1 MVVIFLPNVF
11 AKYLFPMLS
20 SHARIQVP
28 PEILFCRIKIRQIFQ
43 WIYLLWA
50 LAIAQYIAIFSSISI
65 LSLPINLKDRTL
77 SLFWGIEITIFFG
90 VLILKQCHSVDIN
103 LDYLIG
109 KVPPKYP
116 WLFGIGITIS
126 SLLFSIGSYRIS
138 MYGLSFFFSGFVEKQ
153 LYSNGLYSA
162 FSNTSAPGIQ
172 FLMGILQ
179 SFVGLLSWIIFVS
192 FLLHRLA
199 IQWGTKKAILV
210 ICLFSIT
217 GFPNIFG
224 SVCYFLA
231 IVSLYISSRSLMV
244 PAIAFSIRIIV
255 FYLIGFARF
264 FTDQELTTLAQ
275 LQGELWFGII
285 CLVISM
291 PLLVYFFYKNWYL
304 VNEPLPYY
312 INCAKD

>member
-1 MVVIFLPNVF
+1 
-11 AKYLFPMLS
+11 MLS
-20 SHARIQVP
+20 SHTHLQVP

-50 LAIAQYIAIFSSISI
+50 LAIAQYIAIFSSIGI
-65 LSLPINLKDRTL
+65 LSLPIDLKDRIL

-90 VLILKQCHSVDIN
+90 VLILRQCHSVGIKLED
-103 LDYLIG
+103 LIG

-116 WLFGIGITIS
+116 WLFAIGITIS
-126 SLLFSIGSYRIS
+126 SLLFSIGSYRVS
-138 MYGLSFFFSGFVEKQ
+138 MYGLSFFFSDFVEKQ
-153 LYSNGLYSA
+153 LHSNSLYSA
-162 FSNTSAPGIQ
+162 FPNTSVPGIY

-192 FLLHRLA
+192 FLLHRLE
-199 IQWGTKKAILV
+199 IQWGTKKAIIV
-210 ICLFSIT
+210 ICLFSLT
-217 GFPNIFG
+217 SFPNIFG
-224 SVCYFLA
+224 SVCYSLV
-231 IVSLYISSRSLMV
+231 IISLYISSRSLMV

-255 FYLIGFARF
+255 LYLISFVRF
-264 FTDQELTTLAQ
+264 FTNQELTTLAQ
-275 LQGELWFGII
+275 LQGEIWFGII

-291 PLLVYFFYKNWYL
+291 PLLGHFFYKNWYL